1 MKEMN
6 DYTYILQSQNEISEE
21 IKILNIFM
29 SLPASEYRNRL
40 QEEMVQ
46 DVYSQV
52 FFLSSIRHS
61 IL

>member
-1 MKEMN
+1 MKEMK

-21 IKILNIFM
+21 IKILNFFM
-29 SLPASEYRNRL
+29 SLPASEYQYRV

-52 FFLSSIRHS
+52 FFMSSIRHS